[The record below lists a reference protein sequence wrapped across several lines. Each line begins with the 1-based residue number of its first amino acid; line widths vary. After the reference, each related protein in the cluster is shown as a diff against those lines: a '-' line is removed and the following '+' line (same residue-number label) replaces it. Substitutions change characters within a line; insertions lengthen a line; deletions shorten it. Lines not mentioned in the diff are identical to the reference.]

1 MQYIAF
7 DAHKK
12 YTWARVEDAAGQQ
25 LAEARIPHEKGA
37 FLEFL
42 SNWDVGTPVA
52 VETVGN
58 WYWIADEIEAARMVP
73 QLVHAK
79 RAKEMMGRINK
90 TDKLD
95 AQGLNCLQRTG
106 TLPTVW
112 IPPGEVRDTRELPR
126 TRMVLVKQRTALKN
140 RIHATLAKYG
150 IVIAEVKDLFGIRG
164 RVLLSQRLGELPT
177 NTRYVTEG
185 LLEQVNCL
193 NGRIDAIE
201 ERIEA
206 MLAGTEE
213 VELVQTMPGVA
224 LVLSVVIAN
233 EVGDVNRFPSAD
245 HLASYAERVPRVHSS
260 GGRTRY
266 GKTRP
271 DVNRYL
277 KWAYTEAANAVV
289 RHLRKYSQHHVGR
302 LYMRVKHR
310 RGHPTAIGAV
320 GRHLAEATYWILRNR
335 EPYQDPGLRSMVVK
349 RGIVSA
355 KLKP

>member
-1 MQYIAF
+1 
-7 DAHKK
+7 
-12 YTWARVEDAAGQQ
+12 
-25 LAEARIPHEKGA
+25 
-37 FLEFL
+37 
-42 SNWDVGTPVA
+42 VA

-58 WYWIADEIEAARMVP
+58 WYWIADEIEAAKMVP

-95 AQGLNCLQRTG
+95 VRGLNCLQRTG

-150 IVIAEVKDLFGIRG
+150 IVIGEVKDLFGVRG
-164 RVLLSQRLGELPT
+164 KVLLSQRLGELPA

-185 LLEQVNCL
+185 LLEQVDCL
-193 NGRIDAIE
+193 STRIDAIE

-206 MLAGTEE
+206 TLKWTEE

-224 LVLSVVIAN
+224 LVLGVVITN
-233 EVGDVNRFPSAD
+233 EVGDVNRFPSAG
-245 HLASYAERVPRVHSS
+245 HLASYAGRVPRVHSS
-260 GGRTRY
+260 GGRTRH
-266 GKTRP
+266 GRTRP

-335 EPYQDPGLRSMVVK
+335 EPYQDPGLRVMVVK

-355 KLKP
+355 KLRP